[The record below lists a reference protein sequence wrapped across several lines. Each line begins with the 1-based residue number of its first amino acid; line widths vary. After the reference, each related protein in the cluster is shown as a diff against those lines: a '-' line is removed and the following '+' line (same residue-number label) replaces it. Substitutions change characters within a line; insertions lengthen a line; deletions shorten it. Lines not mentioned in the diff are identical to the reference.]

1 MSAGISSVP
10 MQFADFLALG
20 LVLLAAVSFYMGES
34 ALSGAEDLHALYW
47 LVVGVVAL
55 RAAVQVARP
64 AEKA

>member
-1 MSAGISSVP
+1 

-20 LVLLAAVSFYMGES
+20 LVILAAVSFYMGES
-34 ALSGAEDLHALYW
+34 ALTGAEDLHALYW
-47 LVVGVVAL
+47 LVVGIVAL

>member
-1 MSAGISSVP
+1 
-10 MQFADFLALG
+10 
-20 LVLLAAVSFYMGES
+20 MGES
-34 ALSGAEDLHALYW
+34 ALTGAEDLHALYW

>member
-1 MSAGISSVP
+1 VSAGISSVP